1 MTTSTPSLKILAGTA
16 AGLAVLA
23 GATACAPAKQ
33 GTSTADVS
41 PTGGASSAAAGTGTP
56 ATPGHY
62 KDGTYSADGHY
73 TSPNGEETVGVTL
86 TLASGK
92 ISDVKIATH
101 PTSANTQLFQNR
113 FAGGIKDLVVGKSI
127 DELDVSR
134 VAGSSLTSG
143 GFKDAVEAIKKQAG

>member
-1 MTTSTPSLKILAGTA
+1 MTISTPTAKILAGTA
-16 AGLAVLA
+16 AGLAVMA

-33 GTSTADVS
+33 GS
-41 PTGGASSAAAGTGTP
+41 PTAEVSSPAGGSSTPGAAAAP

-143 GFKDAVEAIKKQAG
+143 GFKDAVEAIKKQAS

>member
-1 MTTSTPSLKILAGTA
+1 MSPQPA
-16 AGLAVLA
+16 A
-23 GATACAPAKQ
+23 
-33 GTSTADVS
+33 
-41 PTGGASSAAAGTGTP
+41 ASSAAAAP

-73 TSPNGEETVGVTL
+73 VSPNGDETVGVTL

-92 ISDVKIATH
+92 VTDVQITTH
-101 PTSANTQLFQNR
+101 PSSANTQLFQNR

-127 DELDVSR
+127 DELGGITR

-143 GFKDAVEAIKKQAG
+143 GFEDAVAAIKKRAG

>member
-16 AGLAVLA
+16 AGLAMLA

-41 PTGGASSAAAGTGTP
+41 PTSGASSAAGSTGAP

-127 DELDVSR
+127 DQLDVSR

-143 GFKDAVEAIKKQAG
+143 GFNDAVEAIKKQAG

>member
-41 PTGGASSAAAGTGTP
+41 PTGGASSAAGSTGAP

>member
-1 MTTSTPSLKILAGTA
+1 MTTSTPSLKVLAGTA

-33 GTSTADVS
+33 GSPTAEVS
-41 PTGGASSAAAGTGTP
+41 PTGGGSSAAAAP

-92 ISDVKIATH
+92 VSDVQITTH
-101 PTSANTQLFQNR
+101 PTSANTQLFQGR
-113 FAGGIKDLVVGKSI
+113 FAGGIKDLVVGKSV
-127 DELDVSR
+127 DELDVTR

-143 GFKDAVEAIKKQAG
+143 GFKDAVEAIKKQAS